1 MARDEQDSG
10 KPEKPVDRK
19 ERLAGALREN
29 LKKRKR
35 QARGRAARGAHVP
48 EDPATD

>member
-1 MARDEQDSG
+1 MAREKQDST
-10 KPEKPVDRK
+10 KVPEPAERK

-35 QARGRAARGAHVP
+35 QARDRAARDGDGGD
-48 EDPATD
+48 DPATD